1 MSVVDKKRLYPSN
14 HKIHV
19 KAGHIICM
27 SLPKGTEADAIF
39 DRLESGDVTT
49 IARAVAKT
57 LAFGVSFTGSAV
69 CV

>member
-19 KAGHIICM
+19 KADHIICM
-27 SLPKGTEADAIF
+27 SLPKGTEADAFSIDWKAVMF
-39 DRLESGDVTT
+39 TT
-49 IARAVAKT
+49 NARAVAKA

-69 CV
+69 CM